1 MMLSLD
7 LIESMEI
14 KKKFNHVESHKH
26 YDGWQ
31 SDAKVKEVL
40 PKDCDKRLHNLKIKL
55 KKGGGKVL
63 PLSPPASS
71 RIAGGSFLL

>member
-55 KKGGGKVL
+55 KMGGKVL